1 MGPATEF
8 LKVEAKTN
16 LFLAATG
23 RSLNVPTMRDR
34 EFVNRFCA
42 FHLISL
48 SDYRG
53 DMDDFLAAGLKTMN
67 NLSTND
73 LTKLSGEFRT
83 TLRNNQKVFGEHAFR
98 KHTDG
103 QTARSV
109 LNASL
114 WDVMATGL
122 CRYPEHIVES
132 RSDALR
138 TAFYGLMENDEFI
151 KAITYSVNDMR
162 KVRGR
167 FGMAD
172 QMFKEVFDA

>member
-8 LKVEAKTN
+8 LKIEAKTT
-16 LFLAATG
+16 LFLNATG

-42 FHLISL
+42 FHLIPL

-53 DMDDFLAAGLKTMN
+53 DMDDFLAEGLKTMN
-67 NLSTND
+67 NLSAD
-73 LTKLSGEFRT
+73 ELTKLSGEFRT

-98 KHTDG
+98 KHTAG

-114 WDVMATGL
+114 WDVMTTGL

-132 RSDALR
+132 QSDSLR
-138 TAFYGLMENDEFI
+138 TAFYGLMYNDGFI

-162 KVRGR
+162 KVRDR
-167 FGMAD
+167 FGMAA